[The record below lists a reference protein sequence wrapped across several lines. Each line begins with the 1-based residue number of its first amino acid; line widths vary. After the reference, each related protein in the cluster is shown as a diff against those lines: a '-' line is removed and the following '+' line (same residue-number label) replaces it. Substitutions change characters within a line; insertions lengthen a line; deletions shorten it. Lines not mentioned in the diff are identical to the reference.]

1 MIRTPLDTAQA
12 PNVSATAEPRI
23 TTNKW
28 LTLLVMAPGVFIGNL
43 DTSIVNISLPTM
55 AQTFGVPLNGLIE
68 WVVIAYLMV
77 IAASVLTFGR
87 LADIVGR
94 KPLWIVG
101 MLVFTIGSALCGLA
115 PTLLWLVIARG
126 FQGLGAAG
134 MMAVGPALLTGA
146 FPAHERGRALGMNAV
161 TVALGISVGPAL
173 GGIVVQHLTWHGI
186 FYINIPLGCIGLL
199 LAFWLLHERRV
210 YQPRP
215 VDIPG
220 AIFLAIGLV
229 TLTIGVSFAQE
240 WGWHSWRLPVTLI
253 LCLLALG
260 SLIVVE
266 SRAAYPIIIPALLR
280 NRRFIAANA
289 SLILSMLALFS
300 ASVLLPFYLED
311 VRAFSPAQAGLLLT
325 PLPLTI
331 AICAT
336 GAGAIADRLG
346 TRWLAAGGLATACLG
361 LILVSQ
367 LKPSSALWEIIGCL
381 IVIGLGQALFQSPNN
396 SALMGAVSPHQ
407 QGSAAGFMATSRIV
421 GQSLSVAIAGAI
433 FAATGGARAGLLLA
447 ARHGHHTPLTLL
459 ANSIQVFFH
468 GFQTTL
474 FTCAG
479 LAVTGAIISLCFTR
493 SE

>member
-1 MIRTPLDTAQA
+1 MATQLDTLQVRK
-12 PNVSATAEPRI
+12 VSDTAEPRI

-55 AQTFGVPLNGLIE
+55 AQTFGAPLNGLIE
-68 WVVIAYLMV
+68 WVVIAYLMA

-101 MLVFTIGSALCGLA
+101 MLVFTIGSALCSLA

-146 FPAHERGRALGMNAV
+146 FPVHERGRALGLNAV

-173 GGIVVQHLTWHGI
+173 GGIIVQHLTWHGI

-199 LAFWLLHERRV
+199 LASWLLHERRV
-210 YQPRP
+210 YQRLS
-215 VDIPG
+215 VDLPG
-220 AIFLAIGLV
+220 AILLAIGLV
-229 TLTIGVSFAQE
+229 TLTVGVSFAQQ
-240 WGWHSWRLPVTLI
+240 WGWHSWRLPATLTI
-253 LCLLALG
+253 CLLAMG
-260 SLIVVE
+260 GLILVE
-266 SRAAYPIIIPALLR
+266 SRTAHPIIIPALLR
-280 NRRFIAANA
+280 NRRFIATNA
-289 SLILSMLALFS
+289 SLLLSLLALFS
-300 ASVLLPFYLED
+300 VSVLLPFYLED

-331 AICAT
+331 AISAT
-336 GAGAIADRLG
+336 AAGAIADRLG
-346 TRWLAAGGLATACLG
+346 TRWLATGGLAIACLG

-367 LKPSSALWEIIGCL
+367 LKPASAVWEIIGCL

-396 SALMGAVSPHQ
+396 SALMGAVQHHQ

-433 FAATGGARAGLLLA
+433 FAGTGGAHAGALLA
-447 ARHGHHTPLTLL
+447 TRSGHQTSSVLL
-459 ANSIQVFFH
+459 ANSIQAFFH
-468 GFQTTL
+468 GFQTAL
-474 FTCAG
+474 LACAAIAFIG
-479 LAVTGAIISLCFTR
+479 VIISLCFTR